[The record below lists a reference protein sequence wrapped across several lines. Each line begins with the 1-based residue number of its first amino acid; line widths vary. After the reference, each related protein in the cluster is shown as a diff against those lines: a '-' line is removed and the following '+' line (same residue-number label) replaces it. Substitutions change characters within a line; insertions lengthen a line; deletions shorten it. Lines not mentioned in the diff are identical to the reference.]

1 MINNVSKVK
10 LTLILFLIIILVPP
24 YGQEEIQEIQSI
36 FEVSH
41 LRSQAKFLNIQCK

>member
-10 LTLILFLIIILVPP
+10 FTLFIILTIILVPP

-41 LRSQAKFLNIQCK
+41 LRSQAKFLDIQCK